1 MEIVRK
7 MMKCVKCQY
16 LGVHCQI
23 RNCFLYTPPDPNSEP
38 LYTNHMYLPTR
49 KQMERRRN
57 KVMWKRIDRSE
68 LAPTKPFIITNG
80 EKKEFRCAGDARYTT
95 WATHW
100 MYIEEIP
107 GPLQPHEEIAKTRMA
122 PQWISV
128 NDRLP
133 AYGQKVA
140 TLYKRYGED
149 NWSEYMITYCC
160 KDKFSDNL
168 ERGKTLYWI
177 PLPDMPK

>member
-57 KVMWKRIDRSE
+57 SMNWKKINHSLLQPDGTI
-68 LAPTKPFIITNG
+68 LITNG
-80 EKKEFRCAGDARYTT
+80 QKVCAVTKGDGRLTA
-95 WATHW
+95 WATHY
-100 MYIEEIP
+100 MHVEEIP